1 MASADSEVL
10 PRGLHALGGALDY
23 LEPQA
28 ATQEE
33 VRLTGDIF
41 PGLGQRVE
49 LAEVP
54 HLGPDPVHALEQ
66 HPRADLRLGALGRD
80 HPHGHI
86 RQDLQLEG
94 LALGIHDA
102 AIKKALGVESCTEG
116 EFRHR
121 KIRDT

>member
-66 HPRADLRLGALGRD
+66 HPRADLNLGAQGSE
-80 HPHGHI
+80 H
-86 RQDLQLEG
+86 
-94 LALGIHDA
+94 AN
-102 AIKKALGVESCTEG
+102 
-116 EFRHR
+116 RHVR
-121 KIRDT
+121 KHL